1 MRVKSLDK
9 LRSNRGM
16 TLVELM
22 AVMVILSVVVM
33 AVMSLYIPAH
43 QSTVAQTQVSDVQS
57 NLRLAL
63 KTMTRDL
70 LAAGFLVQ
78 NIPIAFPDVAYG
90 TENLDTSGTVNSS
103 DFIIRT
109 RSVGP
114 GFARVSDVTS
124 VTVGGVATLEV
135 VSSEMLSTLS
145 VGSKVRLFKP
155 GSFSEVVEDPSSAS
169 DPERV
174 YTVSS
179 TSGTTIVLDVSTNSS
194 LEAGDIEKETVIVR
208 VKDSSQPPL
217 QTIRYYLKDGALI
230 RNVNDGYEQMLA
242 RNLDAVEFKYF
253 PPSPPGG
260 RYNYV
265 TLKLIGKTR
274 GLKNDAFS
282 GEKTR
287 EVEASVKLR
296 NTL

>member
-1 MRVKSLDK
+1 MRVKLLDK

-43 QSTVAQTQVSDVQS
+43 QSTVAQSQVSDVQS

-78 NIPIAFPDVAYG
+78 DMPIAFPDVAYD
-90 TENLDTSGTVNSS
+90 TENLNTPGTVNSS

-114 GFARVSDVTS
+114 GFARVSDITS
-124 VTVGGVATLEV
+124 VAVGVANLEV
-135 VSSEMLSTLS
+135 VSSEMLSTLP

-179 TSGTTIVLDVSTNSS
+179 TSGTTIVLDVSANSS

-208 VKDSSQPPL
+208 VKDSSQLPL

-253 PPSPPGG
+253 PLNPPGG

-274 GLKNDAFS
+274 GLKNDAIS

>member
-63 KTMTRDL
+63 KTMTKDL
-70 LAAGFLVQ
+70 LAAGFIVQ

-90 TENLDTSGTVNSS
+90 TENLNTPGTENSS

-114 GFARVSDVTS
+114 GFARVSGITS
-124 VTVGGVATLEV
+124 VAVGVATLEV
-135 VSSEMLSTLS
+135 VSSEMLSTLP

-179 TSGTTIVLDVSTNSS
+179 SSGTTIVLDVSANSG
-194 LEAGDIEKETVIVR
+194 LEAGDIEKEAVIVR

-217 QTIRYYLKDGALI
+217 QTIRYYMKDGALI

-253 PPSPPGG
+253 PSSPPGG

-265 TLKLIGKTR
+265 TLKLIGKTK
-274 GLKNDAFS
+274 GLKNDAIS

-287 EVEASVKLR
+287 ALEASVKLR